1 MIFRNITDRHHY
13 YDYYEMKMEFQFRNN
28 FYMPKL
34 YKLPAVKESLYH
46 PKLPTFRRMDI
57 DTAAHKLPDEH
68 CRTTSMFE
76 ESIISIYYIIY
87 NIYTYLLII
96 LL

>member
-1 MIFRNITDRHHY
+1 
-13 YDYYEMKMEFQFRNN
+13 
-28 FYMPKL
+28 MPKL
-34 YKLPAVKESLYH
+34 FKLPAVKESLYH

-76 ESIISIYYIIY
+76 GGIFYYY
-87 NIYTYLLII
+87 HLFTLITQAK
-96 LL
+96 LCFKMMAVRLM

>member
-1 MIFRNITDRHHY
+1 MEYNLRNIY
-13 YDYYEMKMEFQFRNN
+13 
-28 FYMPKL
+28 YMPKL

-76 ESIISIYYIIY
+76 GGRYRTLHFCNFFFHNYSNSVI
-87 NIYTYLLII
+87 LI
-96 LL
+96 LFVKNKQK